1 MPKNIEYQVA
11 LVRYD
16 NDAAST
22 LLVLGGF
29 KDKTDQNGILTG
41 IYYGAVI
48 SARKINLFNQC
59 MIDFVIMLKFFKINQ
74 MYLQERKLE
83 GKILIYHKVICVI
96 CNTSPINIIY
106 FKQIPKR

>member
-1 MPKNIEYQVA
+1 MPKNTEYQVA

-59 MIDFVIMLKFFKINQ
+59 MIDFVIMLKFFLNQSNVPAGEKIRRENP
-74 MYLQERKLE
+74 YL
-83 GKILIYHKVICVI
+83 
-96 CNTSPINIIY
+96 P
-106 FKQIPKR
+106 